1 MQKVIASLL
10 LASCFSLIAQGP
22 RKEIGNLVME
32 NIPDIPP
39 AILEELDKYNNVRSA
54 SFADWSPD
62 GKSILI
68 ATRFGDVAQLHL
80 VSAPGGY
87 RKQLTFFKE
96 PVGGAV
102 SCPDKSKNGFVFSKD
117 QGGNENY
124 QLYWFDLKTAQHQ
137 LLTDGKSRNVNF
149 KWNKAGTRFAYKS
162 NKASGKGMELFVN
175 TLADL
180 SQDKK
185 ILPQAD
191 KGDWNILDWSADDKL
206 MILQKEVSV
215 TESYLYLL
223 NVETS
228 ALEPLNDKPGK
239 EIAYEKARF
248 SKDNKSVYFISD
260 EDAVFARLCLYDL
273 ATKKIRV
280 ITNDIPWDVTN
291 FELNDNGSRVAF
303 TSNEDGYSQLYLLEP
318 GSNKYTKVAG
328 LPPCIIGNMKFH
340 PNNTEIGLAISS
352 ATQPGDVFVLNTQ
365 KQGPQAK
372 KGNPSPGLTR
382 WTFSEMGGL
391 DASQLITPE
400 IIRYPTFDSTDGK
413 TRMIPAIVYKAKKP
427 GNEKA
432 AVVINIHGGPEAQ
445 SLPYFSPITQYLAG
459 KMGVTVILPN
469 VRGSTGYGKNY
480 VKLDNGFSRENSVR
494 DIGSLLAWIEKQPE
508 LDKNRVGVMGGSYG
522 GYMSLATM
530 THYSQLMKLGI
541 DIVGISNFVTFLKN
555 TSEYR
560 RDLRRVEYG
569 DERDPAMNEF
579 QQKISPNN
587 NVQKI
592 TKPMFIIQGKNDP
605 RVPVTEAEQMVE
617 ALKKNGNT
625 VWYLMAKD
633 EGHGFAKKQNRDF
646 QNAAMILFLK
656 DYLLK

>member
-1 MQKVIASLL
+1 MQKHLASFL
-10 LASCFSLIAQGP
+10 LAGCISLMAQAQ
-22 RKEIGNLVME
+22 RKEMGNLVME
-32 NIPDIPP
+32 NIPDIPQE
-39 AILEELDKYNNVRSA
+39 IVDELDKYNNVRSA
-54 SFADWSPD
+54 SLADWSPD

-68 ATRFGDVAQLHL
+68 VTRFGDVAQLHHL
-80 VSAPGGY
+80 SAPGAY

-96 PVGGAV
+96 PVSSAV
-102 SCPDKSKNGFVFSKD
+102 SCPDKTKNGFVFFKD
-117 QGGNENY
+117 LGGNENY
-124 QLYWFDLKTAQHQ
+124 QFYWYDMKTSAYR

-149 KWNKAGTRFAYKS
+149 TWNKAGTRYAYKS
-162 NKASGKGMELFVN
+162 NKLSKKGMEIFISSV
-175 TLADL
+175 DDP
-180 SQDKK
+180 SKDKK

-191 KGDWNILDWSADDKL
+191 KGDWNILDWSSDDKWI
-206 MILQKEVSV
+206 ILQKEVSV

-223 NVETS
+223 NTETS
-228 ALEPLNDKPGK
+228 ALEPINDKPGK

-248 SKDNKSVYFISD
+248 SKDGKSIYFISD
-260 EDAVFARLCLYDL
+260 EDAEFARLCRYSL
-273 ATKKIRV
+273 ADKKISV
-280 ITNDIPWDVTN
+280 ITTLSWDVTN
-291 FELNDNGSRVAF
+291 FDENEKGTRVAF
-303 TSNEDGYSQLYLLEP
+303 TTNEDGYSELYLLETATL
-318 GSNKYTKVAG
+318 KYARVTG
-328 LPPCIIGNMKFH
+328 LPRGIMGSLQFNPVS
-340 PNNTEIGLAISS
+340 EDLGLTVNSP
-352 ATQPGDVFVLNTQ
+352 TLPGDVFILNT
-365 KQGPQAK
+365 AK
-372 KGNPSPGLTR
+372 LVGGKATSENLKR

-391 DASQLITPE
+391 DEAQFVTPE
-400 IIRYPTFDSTDGK
+400 VIRYPTFDSAAGK
-413 TRMIPAIVYKAKKP
+413 VRMIPAILYRP
-427 GNEKA
+427 NA
-432 AVVINIHGGPEAQ
+432 ATDKSQASPVVINIHGGPEAQ
-445 SLPYFSPITQYLAG
+445 SLPYFSSVIQYLVT
-459 KMGVTVILPN
+459 KLGVTVILPN

-480 VKLDNGFSRENSVR
+480 VKLDNGFLRENSVR
-494 DIGSLLAWIEKQPE
+494 DIGSLLDWIGTQPG

-530 THYSQLMKLGI
+530 TNYNARMKLGI

-569 DERDPAMNEF
+569 DERDAKMNEF

-656 DYLLK
+656 EYLVR